1 MMRFLGKYLAMKA
14 LDLSPTQMTLV
25 LAAASGVISCISFL
39 IALQIEEWTPPAN
52 PLSEVIAT
60 YKFLGCSFS
69 QLTFQ
74 RHLVAWTKIQV
85 AVRLITSA

>member
-74 RHLVAWTKIQV
+74 RHVSCMNKK
-85 AVRLITSA
+85 SG